1 MIRVSKALLASLF
14 VVLFLAVNLA
24 SAENLRKVRIGYNGA
39 ACEAALFVAYHKA
52 FFKEAGIEAELV
64 KMDFETLKEGL
75 ATGKIDATQGNF
87 KWIKPIEQG
96 LNVRLVAGIH
106 NGCIQLVVPN
116 NSSIRSIKDLK
127 GKTVGVEAIGGG
139 PMILL
144 AIELKKA
151 GIDFK
156 KDVSWK
162 AYPGPQMEQAVEK
175 GEIDAIGIW
184 DPWGEVALQKNTY
197 RRIFSSSIDKP
208 YKDIYCCFLGL
219 RADFI
224 TKEPDL
230 ARRLVQAWLR
240 GVESVAKNPAEAAK
254 IELDNKYTGGDIRL
268 ITRLLKSYQWEP
280 GVKRAAQDLKF
291 YVREQKAQGILL
303 PTTDENEFYGRLFA
317 QVIPSYK
324 GK

>member
-1 MIRVSKALLASLF
+1 
-14 VVLFLAVNLA
+14 
-24 SAENLRKVRIGYNGA
+24 
-39 ACEAALFVAYHKA
+39 
-52 FFKEAGIEAELV
+52 
-64 KMDFETLKEGL
+64 
-75 ATGKIDATQGNF
+75 
-87 KWIKPIEQG
+87 
-96 LNVRLVAGIH
+96 
-106 NGCIQLVVPN
+106 VVPK
-116 NSSIRSIKDLK
+116 NSPIKSIKDLK

-162 AYPGPQMEQAVEK
+162 AYPGPQMEQAAEK

-197 RRIFSSSIDKP
+197 RRIFSSAHDTP
-208 YKDIYCCFLGL
+208 YKDLYCCFLGL

-224 TKEPDL
+224 TKEPEL
-230 ARRLVQAWLR
+230 AKRVVEAWLK
-240 GVESVAKNPAEAAK
+240 GIETVAKNPEEAAK
-254 IELDNKYTGGDIRL
+254 IELDNKYTGGDIKL
-268 ITRLLKSYQWEP
+268 ITKLLKSYKWEP

-291 YVREQKAQGILL
+291 YIKEQKAQGILL
-303 PTTDENEFYGRLFA
+303 PTTNETEFYNRLFA